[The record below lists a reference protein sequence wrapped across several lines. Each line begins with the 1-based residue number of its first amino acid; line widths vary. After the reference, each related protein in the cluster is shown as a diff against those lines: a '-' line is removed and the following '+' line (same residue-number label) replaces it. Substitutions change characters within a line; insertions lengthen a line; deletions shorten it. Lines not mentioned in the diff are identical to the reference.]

1 MKIETKTLRNIAGT
15 IREYRDRMIM
25 EAGCRLMLHLFKKY
39 GR

>member
-1 MKIETKTLRNIAGT
+1 METKTLKRLAGA

-25 EAGCRLMLHLFKKY
+25 AAGCRLMSHLSKKY